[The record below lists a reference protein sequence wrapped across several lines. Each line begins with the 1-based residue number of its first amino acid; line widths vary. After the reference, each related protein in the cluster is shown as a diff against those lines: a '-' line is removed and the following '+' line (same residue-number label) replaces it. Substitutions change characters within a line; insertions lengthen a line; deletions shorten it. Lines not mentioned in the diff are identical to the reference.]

1 MPEFWNHAD
10 AARKVLQEKAA
21 LERIVKGWQALAS
34 TLDDAEVLVEL
45 GAEEGD
51 EELLQEAAASLES
64 LEGELRSMEL
74 KGMLGEEGDENSAV
88 LDINSGAGGTD
99 ASDWAEMLKRMYLR
113 WAEKQGYSTSVVD
126 EQHHDEAGIKHC
138 TIEINGPYA
147 YGYLK
152 AESGVHRLVRI
163 SPFDA
168 NARRHTA
175 FASVAAFPQV
185 DEDFDIDIAD
195 SDLRIDTFRA
205 SGAGGQHV
213 NTTDSAVR
221 ITHLPTGIV
230 VNCQNERSQHKNR
243 ATAMKILRARIYQAE
258 IERRQA
264 EADAAHADRKKIE
277 WGSQIRSY
285 VLHPYQMVKDLRT
298 QMETGNVDRF
308 LDGDIQPFIESWLV
322 QRTAAGLED

>member
-1 MPEFWNHAD
+1 MPEFWNHAES
-10 AARKVLQEKAA
+10 ARKVLQEKAA
-21 LERIVKGWQALAS
+21 LERIVKGWQALS
-34 TLDDAEVLVEL
+34 TTLDDAEVLVEL
-45 GAEEGD
+45 GDEEGD
-51 EELLQEAAASLES
+51 PDLLREAAVSLDG
-64 LEGELRSMEL
+64 LEGDLRSMEL

-88 LDINSGAGGTD
+88 LEINSGAGGTD

-113 WAEKQGYSTSVVD
+113 WSEKQGYSTSIVD
-126 EQHHDEAGIKHC
+126 EQMHDEAGIKHC

-185 DEDFDIDIAD
+185 DDDFDINIAD

-285 VLHPYQMVKDLRT
+285 VLHPYQMVKDVRT

-308 LDGDIQPFIESWLV
+308 LDGEIQPFIESWLV
-322 QRTAAGLED
+322 QRTATNLED